1 MEKNLMLQNY
11 YQNLGKKNNTKEIK
25 NKILYK
31 FQIIDNNL
39 SHHNYKGKC
48 YFLNLK
54 NNLTSKQ
61 FSFSKIKSRP
71 GKLPIINLKDY
82 NLRNINTITLSNS
95 KKTLESKE
103 YKYSENNE
111 IKTTLINSYNVP
123 NHFKEYNNKKEYRNS
138 LSFKELSRI
147 LKKEKVKKIME
158 KMNQRY
164 FLKNSTMKYLTSLFY
179 GNPEMH
185 DLKVVNLSKIKGE
198 KQNYNNY
205 MERNN
210 LKLNNT
216 SKNNSYFGKRTIN
229 KRFNYFNE
237 KAFENSIDD
246 YKVKKLNLDEKIKSF
261 HNLKM
266 KKCKM
271 LVNSALKDIIK
282 TKKDNLACIENFR
295 KDCDFKYEDF

>member
-1 MEKNLMLQNY
+1 M
-11 YQNLGKKNNTKEIK
+11 
-25 NKILYK
+25 
-31 FQIIDNNL
+31 
-39 SHHNYKGKC
+39 S
-48 YFLNLK
+48 
-54 NNLTSKQ
+54 S
-61 FSFSKIKSRP
+61 
-71 GKLPIINLKDY
+71 
-82 NLRNINTITLSNS
+82 
-95 KKTLESKE
+95 
-103 YKYSENNE
+103 
-111 IKTTLINSYNVP
+111 V
-123 NHFKEYNNKKEYRNS
+123 
-138 LSFKELSRI
+138 
-147 LKKEKVKKIME
+147 
-158 KMNQRY
+158 
-164 FLKNSTMKYLTSLFY
+164 YLTSLFY